1 MLPVLPRFHQ
11 VVNARTRTPKSQYGS
26 TAYLPSR
33 ATNKDGKTSAS
44 DWTSVY
50 KSPGPRQRSVME
62 MSVASSKNPR
72 EYSMLSEVVKV
83 PKPPK
88 REKSKL
94 LPII

>member
-1 MLPVLPRFHQ
+1 MHRFHQ
-11 VVNARTRTPKSQYGS
+11 VSNARTRTPKSHYASS
-26 TAYLPSR
+26 TYLPSR
-33 ATNKDGKTSAS
+33 ATVKDGKSSA

-50 KSPGPRQRSVME
+50 KTPRQRSVME

-72 EYSMLSEVVKV
+72 EYSLLSEYLKV

>member
-1 MLPVLPRFHQ
+1 MFIPRFHQ
-11 VVNARTRTPKSQYGS
+11 VVNARTRTPKSHYGS

-33 ATNKDGKTSAS
+33 ATNKDGKSSA

-50 KSPGPRQRSVME
+50 KMPPRQRSVME
-62 MSVASSKNPR
+62 ISEASTKNPR
-72 EYSMLSEVVKV
+72 EYSMLSEYVKV